1 MGSCLKKQASGP
13 IKVIKAEPSKPHKG
27 ETKRPLK
34 VTDVYVL
41 KKVIGQG
48 AFGIVRRGTRV
59 DNPSIHVA
67 IKTITKAKLQ
77 GDLTQLKNEV
87 DILSAFDHPNIVRL
101 YDFFDEEYFFHIVTE
116 FCSGG
121 ELFEIIVKNGRITE
135 SMVARYMKKM
145 LRAINH
151 LHNKNICHRDLKP
164 QNFLFASEAADSE
177 LKLIDFGLAHRFS
190 ENLYKQQMNME
201 TFVGTPHFIAPEI
214 LKGKYDKK
222 CDIWSLGVIMCL
234 MLTGTYPFIGSN
246 NNEVYH
252 CIMKEELKFDSHV
265 YKHITPLG
273 IEFMKSLL
281 KKSPK
286 ERLTAQEALD
296 MQWIKLSKENT
307 ADRNIFRNLSIYKP
321 PNIMYRMTMGILV
334 KYMSSSE
341 LANMTAAFNEVD
353 QEGNGY
359 LSVKDIERCIKI
371 SGIVMPKREINE
383 IFKRLD
389 FGGDGVI
396 HYSEFLS
403 ATVSMRLQ
411 LDEQMKWTLF
421 NYFDV
426 DKSGNITFENLKEV
440 FKKMGLYY
448 SDEKIRNILKEVD
461 FDNKGKIS
469 FEEFKSM
476 LDQKAVI

>member
-1 MGSCLKKQASGP
+1 MGSCLKKQDLGH
-13 IKVIKAEPSKPHKG
+13 IKVIKPETRNAQSK
-27 ETKRPLK
+27 ETKKTLK
-34 VTDVYVL
+34 VTDVYIL

-48 AFGIVRRGTRV
+48 AFGIVRRGTRI
-59 DNPSIHVA
+59 DNQSINVA
-67 IKTITKAKLQ
+67 IKTITKGKLQ

-87 DILSAFDHPNIVRL
+87 DILAAFDHPNIVRL

-151 LHNKNICHRDLKP
+151 LHIKNICHRDLKP

-190 ENLYKQQMNME
+190 DNLYKKKMNME

-222 CDIWSLGVIMCL
+222 CDIWSLGIIMCL

-246 NNEVYH
+246 NNQVYRS
-252 CIMKEELKFDSHV
+252 IMVEELKFDSTV
-265 YKHITPLG
+265 FQHISPLG
-273 IEFMKSLL
+273 IEFMKSIL

-286 ERLTAQEALD
+286 ERPTAEEALN
-296 MQWIKLSKENT
+296 MEWIKLSKEHT
-307 ADRNIFRNLSIYKP
+307 ADRNIFRSLSVYKP
-321 PNIMYRMTMGILV
+321 PNVMYRMTMGILV

-341 LANMTAAFNEVD
+341 LASMTAAFNEVD
-353 QEGNGY
+353 QEANGY
-359 LSVKDIERCIKI
+359 LSLKDIERCIKN

-403 ATVSMRLQ
+403 ATVNMRLH

-426 DKSGNITFENLKEV
+426 DKSGDITFENLKV
-440 FKKMGLYY
+440 AFKKMGLYY
-448 SDEKIRNILKEVD
+448 SDEKIMNILKEVD
-461 FDNKGKIS
+461 FNNKGKIS